1 MTVEGTLMKRRT
13 FCASAIPALAIA
25 SAPWQRLFAATG
37 GAGEV
42 PAIGTAG
49 QQLVLQPSQLAE
61 LRGALRG
68 QLLLPG
74 QDGYDAARRVWNG
87 AFDRKPALIVRCLGA
102 ADVVQAVEFARNNA
116 LLVAVRG
123 GGHSLSGQSVCE
135 GGMMI
140 DLSPMKA
147 IRVDPLARTAR
158 LEPGVL
164 LGQFDREAQAFGL
177 ATTAGTVSHTGAAG
191 LTLGGGFG
199 RIGRKFALAC
209 DNLLGA
215 DVVTA
220 GGRFLKA
227 GARDNPDLL
236 WGLRGGGGNFGVV
249 TSFEYRLHAVDPMM
263 HGGPLVLP
271 FAGARALLRSFAD
284 FIAGASD
291 DLYVDAAI
299 VPTPDGQ
306 RVIAFDVC
314 HSGPAPAAERD
325 LAQLRKLG
333 QPLQDGLRPRTYVDI
348 QRAGD
353 DNYPAGRSYYIKSG
367 FMRAITPRMIDAVVD
382 YLESTP
388 LPTGIVGFSHMGGA
402 ISRVKPGATAFWHR
416 EAQHSLMMIG
426 FWDEAGS
433 AERAM
438 QWVRGG
444 WKGFEPLTDGF
455 YVNEMSYDEADRR
468 IRGNYGGNYPRL
480 AALKKQYDPTNL
492 FRLNANIKPGA

>member
-1 MTVEGTLMKRRT
+1 MKRRT
-13 FCASAIPALAIA
+13 FCASAISTLTAA
-25 SAPWQRLFAATG
+25 SLPWQRAFAAAG

-42 PAIGTAG
+42 PAIGAAG
-49 QQLVLQPSQLAE
+49 QQLVLQPTAIDE

-74 QDGYDAARRVWNG
+74 QDGYDAARRIWNG
-87 AFDRKPALIVRCLGA
+87 AFDRKPALIARCAGA
-102 ADVVQAVEFARNNA
+102 ADVVQAVDFARSNA

-147 IRVDPLARTAR
+147 IRVDPTARTAR

-199 RIGRKFALAC
+199 RIGRKFGLTC
-209 DNLLGA
+209 DNLVEA
-215 DVVTA
+215 DLVTA
-220 GGRFLKA
+220 EGRLLRVSA
-227 GARDNPDLL
+227 QDNPGLL

-271 FAGARALLRSFAD
+271 FAGARTLLRSFAD

-291 DLYVDAAI
+291 GLYVDVAI

-306 RVIAFDVC
+306 RVVVFDVC
-314 HSGPAPAAERD
+314 HSGPAPAVERE

-353 DNYPAGRSYYIKSG
+353 DSYPFGRSYYIKSG

-382 YLESTP
+382 YLESAP
-388 LPTGIVGFSHMGGA
+388 LPTGIIGFSHMGGA

-444 WKGFEPLTDGF
+444 WKSFEPLTDGF

-468 IRGNYGGNYPRL
+468 IRGNYGANYPRL
-480 AALKKQYDPTNL
+480 AALKQQYDPANF
-492 FRLNANIKPGA
+492 FRFNANIKPGA

>member
-1 MTVEGTLMKRRT
+1 MKRRT
-13 FCASAIPALAIA
+13 FCASAIPALAMA
-25 SAPWQRLFAATG
+25 AAPWQRLFAATG

-42 PAIGTAG
+42 PAIGAAG
-49 QQLVLQPSQLAE
+49 QQLLLRPSQLDE
-61 LRGALRG
+61 LRAALRG

-87 AFDRKPALIVRCLGA
+87 AFDRKPALIVRCFGA
-102 ADVVQAVEFARNNA
+102 ADVVEAVDFARSNA

-147 IRVDPLARTAR
+147 IRVDPLAKTAR

-199 RIGRKFALAC
+199 RIGRRFALAC

-227 GARDNPDLL
+227 NAHENPDLL

-263 HGGPLVLP
+263 HGGPLVFP

-284 FIAGASD
+284 FIARASD
-291 DLYVDAAI
+291 DLYVDVAI

-306 RVIAFDVC
+306 RVVVFDVC
-314 HSGPAPAAERD
+314 HSGPASAAERE

-333 QPLQDGLRPRTYVDI
+333 QPLQDGLQPRPYVSI

-367 FMRAITPRMIDAVVD
+367 FMRGITPRMIDAVVD
-382 YLESTP
+382 YLEATP

-402 ISRVKPGATAFWHR
+402 ISRVKPEATAFWHR

-426 FWDEAGS
+426 FWDEAAA

-480 AALKKQYDPTNL
+480 AALKQQYDPANL
-492 FRLNANIKPGA
+492 FRMNANIKPEA